1 MRRGEH
7 REKKRGQRKTKR
19 AEQLPGEEQ
28 PQGGRDKV
36 EKCWYGRG
44 AKDSEI
50 VPGALWY

>member
-19 AEQLPGEEQ
+19 AEQLPGDEQ
-28 PQGGRDKV
+28 PQGGREV
-36 EKCWYGRG
+36 EKRGYGRG
-44 AKDSEI
+44 GRDSEI